1 LSNENFRELLKGAK
15 PSAEKRAFLRR
26 SLSLRVGG
34 KNEEKQ
40 IIS

>member
-1 LSNENFRELLKGAK
+1 LKGAK
-15 PSAEKRAFLRR
+15 LPAEKRTFLRR

-34 KNEEKQ
+34 ENEEKQ